1 MENKRL
7 LRYSAMGVVEY
18 HWKSV
23 DEAYDI
29 MDRGADIGI
38 GIRFASPEEVASIG
52 HLAAASYPR
61 PEICPQFID
70 E

>member
-18 HWKSV
+18 HWQPA

-29 MDRGADIGI
+29 MERGADIGI
-38 GIRFASPEEVASIG
+38 GIRFASPEEVAEYLKI
-52 HLAAASYPR
+52 
-61 PEICPQFID
+61 
-70 E
+70 